1 MQRRKNRR
9 SEAGFTL
16 VELLVVMVIL
26 GLLAALALP
35 NVLGRLRGA
44 KVGTAK
50 TQIAAFSSAVEAYAL
65 DVGRYPSEAEGLE
78 ALISQP
84 SSATTW
90 DGPYIKKKAVPKDP
104 WGNPYHYTDRGS
116 TGDFEITS
124 MGADGRTGGTGDAA
138 DISSN
143 D

>member
-1 MQRRKNRR
+1 MQRRNNRR
-9 SEAGFTL
+9 AEAGFTL

-44 KVGTAK
+44 KVGAAK
-50 TQIAAFSSAVEAYAL
+50 TQISAFASAVEAFAL
-65 DVGRYPSEAEGLE
+65 DVGRYPTEAEGLD

-84 SSATTW
+84 SSAATW
-90 DGPYIKKKAVPKDP
+90 DGPYIKKKNVPKDP
-104 WGNPYHYTDRGS
+104 WGNPYHYTDQGS

-124 MGADGRTGGTGDAA
+124 MGSDGRTGGTSDAT
-138 DISSN
+138 DISSS